1 MAKIIF
7 RTIEELTNWSN
18 NLDAEINFVP
28 TMGNLHKGHE
38 KLIEAANNQK
48 NGYTL
53 VSIFVNPLQFDCK
66 EDLKN
71 YPKTTDDDQ
80 SIAFQSGAD
89 AIFIPKAKDLF
100 PANYLQY
107 HTIKAS
113 VELNSTLCGLNR
125 VGHFDGVCTVVY
137 RLLKLVNP
145 KYLFLGEK
153 DWQQLLIVR
162 NMIKEMKL
170 DIKIKS
176 ISTLRDHDGVPLSSR
191 NSLLKKSERAKLIF
205 FSKKLKEAKEIF
217 EKEKSLDV
225 NKLIKQI
232 ELKDIKIEYLKV
244 VDAFSLKEK
253 ITSDKISMLA
263 GAIKCGH
270 TRLIDHVFLMKNKP
284 IIAIDGPAGS
294 GKSTVTKLIARKLK
308 LLYLD
313 TGAMYRAVSWYL
325 IKKNIDYSSKDD
337 LSKGLKNISII
348 FKSDTDDNQAVLIN
362 DIDVTKAIRAQEIN
376 SLVSKIASIDEVRAF
391 LVNEQRKLGK
401 KGGLVAEG
409 RDIGTTVFPDAAL
422 KIYLTASINERAKRR
437 KLELEHN
444 GYDNLDF
451 SIIREQIKQRDHNDM
466 NRTNSPLKKAKDA
479 ISIESDGL
487 SVEEIVE
494 KIVDIYNDKIPKDIQ
509 N

>member
-1 MAKIIF
+1 MARIIF

-38 KLIEAANNQK
+38 KLIETANNQK

-217 EKEKSLDV
+217 EKGKSLDL

-325 IKKNIDYSSKDD
+325 IKNDINYSSKDD

-348 FKSDTDDNQAVLIN
+348 FQSDTDDNQSVLVN
-362 DIDVTKAIRAQEIN
+362 NIDVTKAIRAQEIN

-391 LVNEQRKLGK
+391 LLNEQRKLGK

-409 RDIGTTVFPDAAL
+409 RDIGTTVFPYAAL

-437 KLELEHN
+437 KLELEQN

-451 SIIREQIKQRDHNDM
+451 SIIREQIEQRDHNDM
-466 NRTNSPLKKAKDA
+466 NRINSPLKKAKDA

>member
-1 MAKIIF
+1 MARIIF

-38 KLIEAANNQK
+38 KLIETANNQK

-253 ITSDKISMLA
+253 ITSEKISMLA

-325 IKKNIDYSSKDD
+325 IKNDINYSSKDD

-348 FKSDTDDNQAVLIN
+348 FKSDADDNQAVLIN

-391 LVNEQRKLGK
+391 LLNEQRKLGK

-409 RDIGTTVFPDAAL
+409 RDIGTTVFPYAAL

-437 KLELEHN
+437 KLELEQN